1 MKKCDEEFNKL
12 QEYFEFYLRATQLLA
27 WSHSIVGDTDRAK
40 IVFEQSISF
49 LRTINFGNV
58 RTLDYIYP
66 KKSMDDAFYHQSIPY
81 LKAEETVCLDEA
93 RPYEFVQITVLS
105 EDLEEVLADVKAV

>member
-1 MKKCDEEFNKL
+1 
-12 QEYFEFYLRATQLLA
+12 
-27 WSHSIVGDTDRAK
+27 
-40 IVFEQSISF
+40 
-49 LRTINFGNV
+49 
-58 RTLDYIYP
+58 
-66 KKSMDDAFYHQSIPY
+66 MDDAFYHQSIPY